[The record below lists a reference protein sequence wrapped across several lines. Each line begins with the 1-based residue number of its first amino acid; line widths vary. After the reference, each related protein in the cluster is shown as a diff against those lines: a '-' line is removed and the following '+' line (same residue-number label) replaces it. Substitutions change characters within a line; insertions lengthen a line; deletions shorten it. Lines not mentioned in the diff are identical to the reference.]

1 MTVYAFPN
9 SPVEITVFSKPGC
22 QQCAMTA
29 RHLDRLG
36 LPYRYR
42 DVTQDDEAREIV
54 QSLGYQSLPVV
65 TAGDMHWSGYRNTKL
80 KRLAELHGITSD
92 ITWLD
97 DDAESYLEGG
107 VA

>member
-1 MTVYAFPN
+1 MTIHPFPN

-22 QQCAMTA
+22 PQCMTTA

-42 DVTQDDEAREIV
+42 DVTEDDEAREIV
-54 QSLGYQSLPVV
+54 QSLGYKALPVV
-65 TAGDMHWSGYRNTKL
+65 TAGDMHWTGYRNERL
-80 KRLAELHGITSD
+80 KRLAEIHGVTGD
-92 ITWLD
+92 ISWLD
-97 DDAESYLEGG
+97 EAAEGYLQDG